1 MPRSRLHRNFA
12 TGLKMY
18 NGKLGKNVLL
28 TGATGGIGRELAKK
42 FVTLGYNI
50 FLTSTNEDNLVALKD
65 QIRPANSRVKIE
77 YFPAFLDNEREI
89 DSLISSVR
97 KSFKKIDILVNCAG
111 VFEVNTLSEVTR
123 QSYRKSFDV
132 NVMAPFLLSQE
143 FSKDM
148 IKSKK
153 GKIVNIGSSSS
164 YAGFAATS
172 VYCSTKHALLGLS
185 RSLYE
190 ELKPH
195 NIKVYCFSPGSVQ
208 TEMGKNVP
216 NQDYNTFIRSD
227 ELADFIVS
235 SVVKDSNMISQEVR
249 INRFQT

>member
-1 MPRSRLHRNFA
+1 MLKFQLLRSFA
-12 TGLKMY
+12 IGTKMY

-50 FLTSTNEDNLVALKD
+50 FLTSTNEESLSSLKEN
-65 QIRPANSRVKIE
+65 IRTANSRVKID
-77 YFPAFLDNEREI
+77 YFPAFLNKEDEI

-97 KSFKKIDILVNCAG
+97 KSFKRIDILVNCAG
-111 VFEVNTLSEVTR
+111 IFEVNNLSEVTR
-123 QSYRKSFDV
+123 ESYKKSFDV
-132 NVMAPFLLSQE
+132 NVMAPFILSQE

-153 GKIVNIGSSSS
+153 GKIVNIGSSSA
-164 YAGFAATS
+164 YAGFPATS

-216 NQDYNTFIRSD
+216 NQDYDTFIRSD

-235 SVVKDSNMISQEVR
+235 NVVKNSNMISQEVR
-249 INRFQT
+249 INRFKT